1 MLYCSWDMVG
11 DGCNCCFSFW
21 TIFCPFTPL
30 TAQKW
35 KFQKNEK
42 KNPGDVILHKC
53 TKTHDHMFYCSWD
66 MVCDRCSCFFFHFG
80 WYFSLLPPNS
90 PQNENFKKMKKILE
104 ISFYTSVPKIM
115 IICYTV
121 PEIWHVTHVIFI
133 FHSGLFFTLFTPLR
147 AHKIKISKKV
157 KKGLEISSFY
167 PFVPTI
173 MIRWCTVPETCC
185 MRDGWIDRR
194 SDGQMDGKSDI

>member
-1 MLYCSWDMVG
+1 M
-11 DGCNCCFSFW
+11 
-21 TIFCPFTPL
+21 
-30 TAQKW
+30 
-35 KFQKNEK
+35 K
-42 KNPGDVILHKC
+42 KKTPGDVILHKC
-53 TKTHDHMFYCSWD
+53 TKTHDHMLYCSWD

-173 MIRWCTVPETCC
+173 MMYGSWDMLHERWMDRPTIGWT
-185 MRDGWIDRR
+185 DGWKKWHIEVGALPKKYFHKQHW
-194 SDGQMDGKSDI
+194 SDWHLMWNNNNLKYQIKSK

>member
-21 TIFCPFTPL
+21 AIFCPFTPL
-30 TAQKW
+30 TGQKW

-42 KNPGDVILHKC
+42 NPGDIIILHKC
-53 TKTHDHMFYCSWD
+53 TKNHDHMLHCSWN
-66 MVCDRCSCFFFHFG
+66 MACDTCNF
-80 WYFSLLPPNS
+80 YFSFWIIFYPFT
-90 PQNENFKKMKKILE
+90 PQNLP
-104 ISFYTSVPKIM
+104 FYPT
-115 IICYTV
+115 
-121 PEIWHVTHVIFI
+121 
-133 FHSGLFFTLFTPLR
+133 

-167 PFVPTI
+167 TCVPTI

-185 MRDGWIDRR
+185 MRDGWIDRWT
-194 SDGQMDGKSDI
+194 DGQMDGKSDIKRWVPYLKKYFHKQHWLDWDLMWNNNNLKYIIKSK

>member
-42 KNPGDVILHKC
+42 KPPGDVILHKC
-53 TKTHDHMFYCSWD
+53 TKTHDHMLYCSWD

-90 PQNENFKKMKKILE
+90 PQNENFKKNEKNPGDIILHKCTKNHDHMLHC
-104 ISFYTSVPKIM
+104 SWNMACDTCNFY
-115 IICYTV
+115 
-121 PEIWHVTHVIFI
+121 

-167 PFVPTI
+167 PCVPTI

>member
-1 MLYCSWDMVG
+1 MSFYTSVPKLMIICFTVPEIWCVTDVVVFFFILG
-11 DGCNCCFSFW
+11 D
-21 TIFCPFTPL
+21 IFPFYPL
-30 TAQKW
+30 TA
-35 KFQKNEK
+35 
-42 KNPGDVILHKC
+42 HKM
-53 TKTHDHMFYCSWD
+53 KIS
-66 MVCDRCSCFFFHFG
+66 
-80 WYFSLLPPNS
+80 
-90 PQNENFKKMKKILE
+90 KKMKKILE

-173 MIRWCTVPETCC
+173 MIR
-185 MRDGWIDRR
+185 
-194 SDGQMDGKSDI
+194 

>member
-1 MLYCSWDMVG
+1 MFFILD
-11 DGCNCCFSFW
+11 NFL
-21 TIFCPFTPL
+21 PFYSPTSSKMKISE
-30 TAQKW
+30 KW
-35 KFQKNEK
+35 KK
-42 KNPGDVILHKC
+42 KTLEMSFYTSVPKLMIICFTVPEIWCVTDV
-53 TKTHDHMFYCSWD
+53 
-66 MVCDRCSCFFFHFG
+66 VVFFFHFG

-185 MRDGWIDRR
+185 MRDGWIDQR